1 VAFLNWRFGLTQMTA
16 WRIEVAPVPDLSNVA
31 TPTKAIITIP
41 ITLYRDW
48 NGDDAEEGD
57 PEPCVDERVSRHN
70 LHPFMGRHTS
80 GLGGFQD
87 TENTV
92 ENAHPRPP

>member
-1 VAFLNWRFGLTQMTA
+1 MTA
-16 WRIEVAPVPDLSNVA
+16 WRIEVAPVRGLSDVA

-41 ITLYRDW
+41 ITLYGYG
-48 NGDDAEEGD
+48 NGDAEEGGA
-57 PEPCVDERVSRHN
+57 EPCVDERVSPHN
-70 LHPFMGRHTS
+70 LHPFIGRHTS

>member
-1 VAFLNWRFGLTQMTA
+1 VAYLNLRFGLTEMTL

-41 ITLYRDW
+41 ITLYGYG
-48 NGDDAEEGD
+48 NGDDAEEGGA
-57 PEPCVDERVSRHN
+57 EPCVDERVSPHN

-80 GLGGFQD
+80 DLGGFQD
-87 TENTV
+87 TQNTV